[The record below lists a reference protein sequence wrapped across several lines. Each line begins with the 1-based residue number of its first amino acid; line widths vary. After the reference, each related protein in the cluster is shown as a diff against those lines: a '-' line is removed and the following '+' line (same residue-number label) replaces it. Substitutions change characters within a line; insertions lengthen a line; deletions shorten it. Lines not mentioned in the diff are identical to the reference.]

1 MIDSLKK
8 IDNRVSTRCA
18 SFNLIE
24 EGVLH
29 IVLMEDSDIDIDES
43 KLMQTKSLALTEGEK
58 FVALI
63 DARAK
68 INVSKESRE
77 WGSTAEAQINMI
89 AQAILVNTLAN
100 RIVGNFIIKFHKP
113 IAKTALFTDEK
124 SALTWLREQKKLAD
138 LK

>member
-1 MIDSLKK
+1 LPDAIIS
-8 IDNRVSTRCA
+8 VSTRCA

-24 EGVLH
+24 EGILH
-29 IVLMEDSDIDIDES
+29 IVLVEDSDIDIDES
-43 KLMQTKSLALTEGEK
+43 KLMQQKSLLITEGKK

-77 WGSTAEAQINMI
+77 WDSTPEAQKNMF
-89 AQAILVNTLAN
+89 AQAILVNSLAN

-113 IAKTALFTDEK
+113 VAKTRLFSDEETALQ
-124 SALTWLREQKKLAD
+124 WLREQKRIAGIK
-138 LK
+138 

>member
-1 MIDSLKK
+1 MIKLQNK
-8 IDNRVSTRCA
+8 VTTRCA
-18 SFNLIE
+18 TFNLLE

-29 IVLMEDSDIDIDES
+29 IVLFEDSDIDLDES
-43 KLMQTKSLALTEGEK
+43 KLMQKKSLDLTQGQK

-89 AQAILVNTLAN
+89 AQAILVNSLAN

-124 SALTWLREQKKLAD
+124 SALVWLREQKRQAE